1 MKYVLA
7 RLREPSTWAGLSAL
21 GVVFGIPPGT
31 LDLVAQVGVG
41 VAGLVAMAL
50 KDKAAD

>member
-41 VAGLVAMAL
+41 IAGLAAIAL
-50 KDKAAD
+50 KDKAS